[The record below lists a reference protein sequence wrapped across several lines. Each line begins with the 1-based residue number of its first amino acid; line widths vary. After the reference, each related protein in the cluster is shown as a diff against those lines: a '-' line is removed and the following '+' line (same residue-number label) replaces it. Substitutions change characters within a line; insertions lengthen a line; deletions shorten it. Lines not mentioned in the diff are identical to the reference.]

1 SAYKKALEIIEERY
15 PPSRYN
21 IYPFHFSDGDNLT
34 SDNER
39 CIELVKK
46 LMDYSNIFGYGEVN
60 QYNRHSTL
68 MSAYRHLKDPKFKH
82 YVIREKGQVYHA
94 LKHFF
99 RKEEAV

>member
-1 SAYKKALEIIEERY
+1 MFWSISLICL
-15 PPSRYN
+15 SW
-21 IYPFHFSDGDNLT
+21 
-34 SDNER
+34 
-39 CIELVKK
+39 IELKHI
-46 LMDYSNIFGYGEVN
+46 Y

-68 MSAYRHLKDPKFKH
+68 MTAYRHLKDPKFKY